1 MTNYR
6 ALCARMADE
15 LDHYRQ
21 LLMDDRREV
30 HALATEARTA
40 LAEPEHRMGPTDDEL
55 LSLDQLR
62 DAWNAQADAM
72 NSWDELGIDEIIWW
86 AQRQALARWG
96 RAAPVPVSERLPG
109 PDDCLDEGWAWF
121 FNPRTGWRQATQPV
135 HSTYTHWLPFHA
147 LPLPTTEA

>member
-1 MTNYR
+1 MRFTR
-6 ALCARMADE
+6 EQL
-15 LDHYRQ
+15 Q
-21 LLMDDRREV
+21 LLSDVLWTHQDEGPPGAGWASGALSKLRAEV
-30 HALATEARTA
+30 DTA

-96 RAAPVPVSERLPG
+96 TPSSRSNYDR
-109 PDDCLDEGWAWF
+109 
-121 FNPRTGWRQATQPV
+121 
-135 HSTYTHWLPFHA
+135 
-147 LPLPTTEA
+147 